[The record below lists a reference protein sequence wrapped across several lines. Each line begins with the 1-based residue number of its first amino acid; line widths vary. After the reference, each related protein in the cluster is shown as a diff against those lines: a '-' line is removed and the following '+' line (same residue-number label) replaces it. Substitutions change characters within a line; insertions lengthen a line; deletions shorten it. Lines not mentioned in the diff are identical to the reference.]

1 MEEIRTCV
9 IGSYPVQIDAL
20 DFMRDYF
27 DQKESQS
34 WGKYIGMAVTD
45 MIEAGIDII
54 SDGQTRDPFIQLFA
68 RKLKGCRVRNR
79 VEVVDKIE
87 YSSPITVEDQKYV
100 RTIIPRDKMIKGVLT
115 GPFTLT
121 KSCVDLYYKDER
133 KMAFDFA
140 HALKQE
146 AELLEK
152 HVDMI
157 SVDEPFFSNEM
168 PDHGRELIEIITGAI
183 SCPTVLH
190 ACGDVSSIIPKLLEM
205 PVDILSHEFK
215 ASPQLFNGFKDYSFS
230 QQICLG
236 SVRSD
241 NPNVESVEEIVNH
254 IKKAIDIFG
263 DRIIQVSPD
272 CGQRLLPREIAY
284 GKLKNLVKAGEIVN
298 GG

>member
-157 SVDEPFFSNEM
+157 SVDEPFFSNEL
-168 PDHGRELIEIITGAI
+168 PDYSGELIEIITGAI

-241 NPNVESVEEIVNH
+241 NPNVESVEEIVSH
-254 IKKAIDIFG
+254 IRKAIDIFG
-263 DRIIQVSPD
+263 DRIIQVAPD

>member
-34 WGKYIGMAVTD
+34 WSKYIGMAVTD

-168 PDHGRELIEIITGAI
+168 PDYSGELIEIITGAI

-190 ACGDVSSIIPKLLEM
+190 ACGDVSPIIPKLLEM

-241 NPNVESVEEIVNH
+241 TSNVESVEEIVNH
-254 IKKAIDIFG
+254 IQKAIDIFG